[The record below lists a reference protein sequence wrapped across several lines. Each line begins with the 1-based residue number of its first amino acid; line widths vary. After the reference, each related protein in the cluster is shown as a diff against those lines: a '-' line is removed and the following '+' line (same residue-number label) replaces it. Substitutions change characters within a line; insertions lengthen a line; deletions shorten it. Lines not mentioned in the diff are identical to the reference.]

1 MIDEDRIEQFLR
13 DKNLTNK
20 DIKTKNL
27 EYYPS
32 GKVKMK
38 LRYVGDYDTG
48 QYVMMGHF
56 DYDEDGNLIDFDS
69 SEVRFEWLGEMMYK
83 YHNEEE
89 DLYDSP
95 FPEKKP
101 SKKTGKKYPD
111 KQTKEIIELLNKYWK
126 DDLPLRYVT
135 RQKYFQYIADEFG
148 KSLKGIETIESQY
161 RPSWSLLPKEK

>member
-1 MIDEDRIEQFLR
+1 MIDEDRIEGFLK
-13 DKNLTNK
+13 DNNLTIK

-32 GKVKMK
+32 AKVKMK

-48 QYVMMGHF
+48 QYVIIGHF
-56 DYDEDGNLIDFDS
+56 DYDEDGNLMNFDS

-83 YHNEEE
+83 YHNQTE

-101 SKKTGKKYPD
+101 SKKTGKTYLSKEDEKILKDLEPYYIRDEEGHSDLWFDGIDHQEHFKKLAKKY
-111 KQTKEIIELLNKYWK
+111 
-126 DDLPLRYVT
+126 
-135 RQKYFQYIADEFG
+135 G
-148 KSLKGIETIESQY
+148 KSVDGIKKLAQ
-161 RPSWSLLPKEK
+161 RHDPNNK